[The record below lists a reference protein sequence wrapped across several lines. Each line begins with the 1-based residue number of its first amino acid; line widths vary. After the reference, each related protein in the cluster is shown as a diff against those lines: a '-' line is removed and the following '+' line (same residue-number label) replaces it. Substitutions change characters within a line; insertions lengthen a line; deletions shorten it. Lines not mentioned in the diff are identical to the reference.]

1 MRRIQ
6 RGHGGGWEK
15 EQPRLARKLRE
26 AAWKAVWRLWDV
38 GWWQERETVGICK
51 QHHSWQWCIRRAMS
65 KLSCPEESVRRQSL
79 VITEQLGFGI
89 RQARVHVPAPS
100 LIISVNFSE
109 PQWCLRACAQKSFL
123 FHHLLVVWSRIF
135 GLGLLIYEMGVYI
148 RSPLG
153 LSGGLNE
160 IMHISTIPINWL

>member
-1 MRRIQ
+1 MRHIQ

-109 PQWCLRACAQKSFL
+109 PQCCLRACAQKSFL

-135 GLGLLIYEMGVYI
+135 WPQFTHLWNGGV
-148 RSPLG
+148 
-153 LSGGLNE
+153 
-160 IMHISTIPINWL
+160 HKISLRVVRRIKWDNAHKHHPH